1 MSNIIGFVLNK
12 EDSIL
17 INDLKEEGITSADI
31 LRNSLKFYHES
42 LFKENS
48 SEIKNQIKIKKKN
61 DNKDHRYILHLEKEI
76 KFWKNKYNSLEKKFQ
91 NFINDT
97 IEKLDDSFKLM
108 IANKYEL
115 KNINGLINDLSQKDK
130 EWISTSKKLDKLFK
144 KKLN

>member
-17 INDLKEEGITSADI
+17 MNDLKEEGITSADI
-31 LRNSLKFYHES
+31 LRNSLKFYHKS
-42 LFKENS
+42 LFKENNN
-48 SEIKNQIKIKKKN
+48 EIKNQIKTKKI
-61 DNKDHRYILHLEKEI
+61 DNKDHRYIIHLEKEI